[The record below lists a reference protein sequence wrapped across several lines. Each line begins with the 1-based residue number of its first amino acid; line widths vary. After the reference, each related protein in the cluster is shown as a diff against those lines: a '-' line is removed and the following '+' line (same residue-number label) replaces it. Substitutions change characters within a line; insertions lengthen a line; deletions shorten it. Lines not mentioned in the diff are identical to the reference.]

1 MNETLLL
8 VLTWLPVVVESGL
21 FVALA
26 KFYAKRLKE
35 HFLLPEKIVKEN
47 SELRGEVGK
56 LNKRLSE
63 EIEESKKLKEE
74 LEKFSLQ
81 LKGINPDEIKKR
93 IKAN

>member
-8 VLTWLPVVVESGL
+8 VLTWLPVVAESGL
-21 FVALA
+21 FVAVARFL
-26 KFYAKRLKE
+26 AKRLKE
-35 HFLLPEKIVKEN
+35 HFSLPEKIVKEN